1 MLPFEIKHLDHIV
14 LRVQDMQA
22 SLHFYSQMLGCQ
34 IKKRR
39 DDLGMIHLGAGASM
53 IDLVDARGVLGLQ
66 GGGLADPQHRNVDH
80 FCLRIAPFDEDHI
93 LGFLHAAGIKADK
106 AVTRYGAEGN
116 GPSIYCFDPDG
127 NQVELKG
134 PSLSG

>member
-1 MLPFEIKHLDHIV
+1 MVSGGPFRWAFTMKDGALARFQVERLNLRLGLSEGQHSKGGGTMLPFEIKHLDHIV

-53 IDLVDARGVLGLQ
+53 IDLVDA
-66 GGGLADPQHRNVDH
+66 
-80 FCLRIAPFDEDHI
+80 
-93 LGFLHAAGIKADK
+93 
-106 AVTRYGAEGN
+106 
-116 GPSIYCFDPDG
+116 
-127 NQVELKG
+127 
-134 PSLSG
+134 